1 MCTSYN
7 TPERDQLNK
16 EYVDQLEQC
25 LLHDRAATDNMAVNE
40 AEGVLKDAGLRTS
53 RKGDRQ
59 DGVGV
64 HANSLLDG
72 PDLPITSING
82 GTNTMAGK
90 PPASA
95 FPETPPSN
103 MPSSQS
109 LGEDPGNTPC
119 TTVPPPEDDD
129 ECGIQHDA
137 GPRLACQAPSSG
149 TPTAFHTSTL
159 GQEERPS
166 PCISLATL
174 ADLPL
179 STANTTDAP
188 HSHSDSKVQL
198 KDRGDPIDVS
208 DSERQDSDDPDD
220 DDYLEVQPDDG
231 SDNDNPPRPRKR
243 KRRVPERSP
252 PRRKH
257 GITSFSPAAVADK
270 PNADADVPLTSLHDV
285 ETIPIRGFLT
295 RQVLLSKV
303 VYSVSFEEQREHTC
317 YNGPEKPPADLEDRS
332 THPHA
337 GAKRGSAKRPRT
349 GILNTISRKDDQL
362 LIKLKEQRELS
373 WSEIAEHFP
382 GRSKGS
388 LQVRYSTRLKNR
400 RVGNVANGLDVKTN
414 FGDAARAPRARYGPS
429 RTRRTVNRYSPS

>member
-1 MCTSYN
+1 
-7 TPERDQLNK
+7 
-16 EYVDQLEQC
+16 
-25 LLHDRAATDNMAVNE
+25 
-40 AEGVLKDAGLRTS
+40 
-53 RKGDRQ
+53 
-59 DGVGV
+59 
-64 HANSLLDG
+64 
-72 PDLPITSING
+72 
-82 GTNTMAGK
+82 
-90 PPASA
+90 
-95 FPETPPSN
+95 

-109 LGEDPGNTPC
+109 LGEDPGNTPH

-149 TPTAFHTSTL
+149 TPAACHSSTR
-159 GQEERPS
+159 GQKERPS
-166 PCISLATL
+166 PCISVATL

-179 STANTTDAP
+179 STANATDAP
-188 HSHSDSKVQL
+188 HSHSDSKGHL

-231 SDNDNPPRPRKR
+231 SDNDNPPCPRKK

-257 GITSFSPAAVADK
+257 GITSFYPAAVVDK

-303 VYSVSFEEQREHTC
+303 VYSVTFEEQREHTC
-317 YNGPEKPPADLEDRS
+317 YNGPKKTPADLEDRS
-332 THPHA
+332 TYPHA
-337 GAKRGSAKRPRT
+337 GARRGSAKRPRT
-349 GILNTISRKDDQL
+349 GILNTISREDDQL

-373 WSEIAEHFP
+373 WSEISQHFP

-400 RVGNVANGLDVKTN
+400 RFGNVANGLDVKTN
-414 FGDAARAPRARYGPS
+414 SGDAARASRARYGPS
-429 RTRRTVNRYSPS
+429 RTRHTVNRYSPS